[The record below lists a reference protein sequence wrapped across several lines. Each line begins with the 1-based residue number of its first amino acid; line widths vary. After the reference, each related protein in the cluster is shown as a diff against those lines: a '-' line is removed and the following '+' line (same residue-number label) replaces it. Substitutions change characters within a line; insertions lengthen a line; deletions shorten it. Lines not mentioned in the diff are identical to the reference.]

1 MPAEVNPKSSLEELD
16 DVVSAAR
23 AHRRE
28 VDAREGQLHIP
39 NHIPAKERV
48 GNVLLS
54 LVLFGYCTFGALHDD
69 IYIPGKRS
77 NGVHMHGVP
86 MWVIYGA
93 MLAAVTNMLSVV
105 VDHYDVRANELN
117 YKRISRFTQVLGWIL
132 FILAFVLDVFLY
144 KTGARH
150 LPDTA
155 GFHMNESKFAST
167 PNWVV
172 KRTPALVV
180 LRCSRYGA
188 GSPGCLAL
196 ASQK

>member
-1 MPAEVNPKSSLEELD
+1 MPAEFNPKSSLEELD

-48 GNVLLS
+48 SNVLLS

-117 YKRISRFTQVLGWIL
+117 YKRIARFTQILGWIL
-132 FILAFVLDVFLY
+132 FILAFVLDVFFY
-144 KTGARH
+144 KTGTRH
-150 LPDTA
+150 
-155 GFHMNESKFAST
+155 
-167 PNWVV
+167 
-172 KRTPALVV
+172 
-180 LRCSRYGA
+180 
-188 GSPGCLAL
+188 
-196 ASQK
+196 